1 MVGHECPIMAAMV
14 TRDQLAELLKTVNV
28 EAVSRESGLSI
39 KTIYRLRN
47 RQNAPTLDT
56 VEKLLAAVERVSSES
71 EAKAA

>member
-1 MVGHECPIMAAMV
+1 MAAMV